1 MKTLKFI
8 AAIMVAGGV
17 FSQFVSPVAAETTA
31 EQNQK
36 QEMEVVCEVGAYG
49 QAVNCR
55 VKGTQ
60 EQNQKITTEKKVAYR
75 DGRVVPM
82 HKVVDTG
89 VETPIALAAGLVMTA
104 GAASVFAR
112 SRK

>member
-1 MKTLKFI
+1 MKTLKLI
-8 AAIMVAGGV
+8 AAVMVASGI
-17 FSQFVSPVAAETTA
+17 FAQFVSPVAAQTTA

-60 EQNQKITTEKKVAYR
+60 EQSQKIAVEKMVVYR
-75 DGRVVPM
+75 DGRVLPY
-82 HKVVDTG
+82 HAVVDTG
-89 VETPIALAAGLVMTA
+89 VEMPIVLAAGLIMTV

-112 SRK
+112 ARK

>member
-1 MKTLKFI
+1 MKTLKLI

-17 FSQFVSPVAAETTA
+17 FSQFVSPVAAQTTA

-60 EQNQKITTEKKVAYR
+60 EQNQKITTEKMVVYR

-89 VETPIALAAGLVMTA
+89 VEAPIALAAGLVMTA